1 MNWDGKKWYFDDV
14 SETIYSPSAMD
25 YIVTG
30 IPRSGTSLV
39 SAILSSSTNSVC
51 FNEIHYDIPT
61 LPSFFYEMRERIYS
75 HQSVVMMLDEGG
87 TTTTDTQ
94 KGDEVS
100 KTNTVIVGKEQNI
113 HLGSKVNIP
122 YLDKIQRI
130 QSMNYKI
137 IAMVRDPIFNIASW
151 NSNEVNGIP
160 ESRVDGDQQHSRW
173 NKFSFTDESK
183 LERQVKIWD
192 YYAEIIESLSDEVMV
207 VRYETLIS
215 NPTKTMYEMCDFL
228 DINTPTEMPELIDGN
243 DENKYPHLEEITDVV
258 NQNSTTKHL
267 FGY

>member
-1 MNWDGKKWYFDDV
+1 MIWDGSRWILDDD
-14 SETIYSPSAMD
+14 SRTISSPSAMD

-39 SAILSSSTNSVC
+39 SAILSSSSNSVC

-61 LPSFFYEMRERIYS
+61 LPAFFTEMRYRISS

-100 KTNTVIVGKEQNI
+100 KTNSLIVDKEQDI

-122 YLDKIQRI
+122 YLDKIQSI

-137 IAMVRDPIFNIASW
+137 IAMVRDPVFNIASW
-151 NSNEVNGIP
+151 NSNEVDGIP
-160 ESRVDGDQQHSRW
+160 ESRVDGDEQHPRW
-173 NKFSFTDESK
+173 NKFSFTNESR
-183 LERQVKIWD
+183 LERQVMIWD
-192 YYAEIIESLSDEVMV
+192 NYAEIIDSLSDEHLV
-207 VRYETLIS
+207 VRYEYLIS
-215 NPTKTMYEMCDFL
+215 NPSRVISELCDFL
-228 DINTPTEMPELIDGN
+228 DINKPAAIPELIDGN
-243 DENKYPHLEEITDVV
+243 DEKKYPHLEEIIDVV
-258 NQNSTTKHL
+258 NQNSKMKQL